1 MSGRPGT
8 NEYGAFY
15 HNYIQLV
22 DAPSLSAALEKY
34 HGPLLA
40 FYGGLPA
47 DAAQYSYA
55 PEKWR
60 LNTMLQHVID
70 TERIMAYRLLRIAR
84 NDQSPLAGFDEN
96 AYAAIATAD
105 HRPWKT
111 LVEEFSLLRQS
122 TLHLCQSLAPQ
133 DWARMGTA
141 SGQSI
146 SALALGYIL
155 IGHLLHHKNIIVE
168 RYAQGPGM
176 AGFLSLGWEQQF
188 A

>member
-1 MSGRPGT
+1 MHGRPGA

-15 HNYIQLV
+15 HNYIELV
-22 DAPSLSAALEKY
+22 KAPDLPTAWEKY
-34 HGPLLA
+34 HAPLLA

-47 DAAQYSYA
+47 EAAQYRYG
-55 PEKWR
+55 PEKWS
-60 LNTMLQHVID
+60 LQTLLQHVID

-105 HRPWKT
+105 HRPWKN

-122 TLHLCQSLAPQ
+122 TLLLCQSLTPL
-133 DWARMGTA
+133 DWERMGTA

-155 IGHLLHHKNIIVE
+155 LGHLLHHKNIIVE
-168 RYAQGPGM
+168 RYGQGPGM